1 MSINKNIIYGF
12 FIALLMV
19 SYNVHAMLKNE
30 ITESKKSWNFIAYL
44 DDLEIG
50 YHNFE
55 VNISDTETTVL
66 SHAEFD
72 VSFMFIP
79 IFKYEHSNQEV
90 WNNGC
95 LIKLNSSTIN
105 DGEELFVKL
114 SNINGLTHIETANN
128 KLSKSD
134 CVRSFA
140 YWDAELIKSK
150 VLLNTQ
156 TGELIDVTYKFVG
169 PEKILINKESIDTQ
183 RYQLLGKDEVGNDI
197 DISLWY
203 NNNDQWVALES
214 RLENGRF
221 LRYQLKQEIRQ

>member
-1 MSINKNIIYGF
+1 MNIKQNIIYVYY
-12 FIALLMV
+12 IALLMV
-19 SYNVHAMLKNE
+19 SSNIHAMMQNE
-30 ITESKKSWNFIAYL
+30 IFESKMSWQFIVYL

-50 YHNFE
+50 RHDFE
-55 VNISDTETTVL
+55 VITRDGETTVL
-66 SHAEFD
+66 TKAKFD

-90 WNNGC
+90 WNDDC
-95 LIKLNSSTIN
+95 LIKLNSNTFN
-105 DGEELFVKL
+105 DGEELFVNL
-114 SNINGLTHIETANN
+114 SNNNGLTQIETVNN
-128 KLSKSD
+128 NVSKSG

-156 TGELIDVTYKFVG
+156 TGELIDVAYKFFG
-169 PEKILINKESIDTQ
+169 SEKIRINDEPIDTR
-183 RYQLLGKDEVGNDI
+183 RYQLLGKDEAGKDI

-203 NNNDQWVALES
+203 NNNNQWVSLES

-221 LRYQLKQEIRQ
+221 LRYQLKQEMRQ

>member
-1 MSINKNIIYGF
+1 MNIMQNIIYVY

-19 SYNVHAMLKNE
+19 SSNIHAMLKNE
-30 ITESKKSWNFIAYL
+30 IIESKMSWHFIAYL

-50 YHNFE
+50 HHDFE
-55 VNISDTETTVL
+55 VNISDGVTTVL
-66 SHAEFD
+66 TKAEFD

-79 IFKYEHSNQEV
+79 IFKYKHSNQEV
-90 WNNGC
+90 WNDGC
-95 LIKLNSSTIN
+95 LIKLNSNTFN
-105 DGEELFVKL
+105 DGEELFVNL
-114 SNINGLTHIETANN
+114 SNNNGLTQIETVNN
-128 KLSKSD
+128 NISKSG

-169 PEKILINKESIDTQ
+169 SEKIRINDEPIDSQ
-183 RYQLLGKDEVGNDI
+183 RYKLLGKDKAGKDI

-203 NNNDQWVALES
+203 NKNNQWVALES

-221 LRYQLKQEIRQ
+221 LRYQLKQEMRQ